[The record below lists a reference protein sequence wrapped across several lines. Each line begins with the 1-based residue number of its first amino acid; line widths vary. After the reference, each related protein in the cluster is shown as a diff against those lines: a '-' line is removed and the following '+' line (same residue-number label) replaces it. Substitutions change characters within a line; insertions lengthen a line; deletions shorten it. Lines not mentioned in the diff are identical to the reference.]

1 MSAKKRFEGGYVGVK
16 LPQDVNTRLRAAS
29 LETGRTLSD
38 LIRETLAQTW
48 GKGQPGHRQ
57 RRNKTNPWQAGT

>member
-1 MSAKKRFEGGYVGVK
+1 MGRPKIFHGSNVGVK
-16 LPQDVNTRLRAAS
+16 LPKDVDTRLRAAA

-48 GKGQPGHRQ
+48 GKGRPR
-57 RRNKTNPWQAGT
+57 PQAEAR